1 MSDTERTYD
10 LLDILRVIKGVWRW
24 ALLVPVL
31 AACVV
36 GAWAY
41 FGNQTAGL
49 PLRAQTVLRFPAA
62 AFLTDAAERL
72 ARSITPKPSSNEAA
86 IVVATEEL
94 PSQFAPT
101 YRTVRLIVDT
111 AADIDGQALLE
122 TAVLRFEQVVQTFD
136 TQNQLE
142 ALEIAAQR
150 DLLTGYLTAL
160 DDQTSSDPSSD
171 DTTAKA
177 NSAASLVSALTDLN
191 AQMQQV
197 RERGSGPVVVVSP
210 IEGQS
215 VGSGMRWL
223 RFPIVAAVGGLLAVL
238 FVAFTQ
244 DGIRLAAAR
253 RRRHS

>member
-1 MSDTERTYD
+1 MSETERTYD

-31 AACVV
+31 GACVV
-36 GAWAY
+36 GAWAH

-49 PLRAQTVLRFPAA
+49 PLRAHTILTFPAA
-62 AFLTDAAERL
+62 AFHADAAERL
-72 ARSITPKPSSNEAA
+72 VRSITPKLSANEAA
-86 IVVATEEL
+86 IVIATEEL

-111 AADIDGQALLE
+111 VDIDGQALLE

-136 TQNQLE
+136 TQTQLE
-142 ALEIAAQR
+142 TQEIAAQR
-150 DLLTGYLTAL
+150 DLLTGYLAAL
-160 DDQTSSDPSSD
+160 DDQTPSNAND
-171 DTTAKA
+171 VDTIAKA

-197 RERGSGPVVVVSP
+197 RERGSGPVVVVGP
-210 IEGQS
+210 IEDQP
-215 VGSGMRWL
+215 VGSSLRWL

-238 FVAFTQ
+238 FVAFTL

-253 RRRHS
+253 RRHHS